1 MPLLTTES
9 VAGLITIV
17 SFLSLFLFGHL
28 TLKLYDT
35 WRGHRTDII
44 VKALA
49 LLFASIFI
57 DRLWLLFSYGF
68 VAIPGAFTHD
78 SQLPLTISRLT
89 VVLFVLLAQIYF
101 YVKSR
106 PNE

>member
-28 TLKLYDT
+28 TLILYDT
-35 WRGHRTDII
+35 WRGQRSDII

-68 VAIPGAFTHD
+68 VATPGAFTRE
-78 SQLPLTISRLT
+78 SQLPLMISRLA
-89 VVLFVLLAQIYF
+89 VVLFVLIAQIYF
-101 YVKSR
+101 YIKSR